1 MASVWHQMLTMEQ
14 TLASVW
20 YRLLTME
27 ATPRKKVYI
36 YICRY
41 IYIYIYDLRPWAQT
55 CGVQRAPLSSNPAG
69 RCLGQLI
76 VRQTRNAATWSSH

>member
-36 YICRY
+36 YIYRY
-41 IYIYIYDLRPWAQT
+41 IMTLGLGLRHVVCSARLFLVIPRVAVW
-55 CGVQRAPLSSNPAG
+55 VN
-69 RCLGQLI
+69 
-76 VRQTRNAATWSSH
+76 